1 MKFFLNNG
9 SVHAFSKN
17 DDPSWYKGMKEI
29 TPQQAQSIANPEK
42 PIIESLA
49 RVKQYMRTKRS
60 PLLDAIN
67 GIGWR
72 AGRYGDDAVADEA
85 ITLSIALLDIT
96 DDEYVNKASNYDEM
110 KSAADSAFH
119 KIATSASEAFDSV
132 FRNI

>member
-1 MKFFLNNG
+1 MKYFIDNG
-9 SVHAFSKN
+9 IVKAFEDSA
-17 DDPSWYKGMKEI
+17 DPLFYEGMEEI
-29 TPQQAQSIANPEK
+29 SERKALELANP
-42 PIIESLA
+42 PESKEDALVRA
-49 RVKQYMRTKRS
+49 KQYMRTKRS

-72 AGRYGDDAVADEA
+72 ASRSGDDAVADEA

-96 DDEYVNKASNYDEM
+96 DDESVNKASNFDEM

-119 KIATSASEAFDSV
+119 KIATSATEAFDSV